1 MNGCH
6 IGLLSYRA
14 EDLIRFYVDR
24 LGFTEG
30 ASRSLS
36 RDLME
41 AIFSIPGECR
51 MTKLHRENLT
61 LEVFSPLGFEPESE
75 ASAYVPGFNHF
86 ALSTGD
92 KQRFCRDLEAQGIPV
107 ITCAYQDR
115 FVYFV
120 VDPDGNRIEIF
131 D

>member
-6 IGLLSYRA
+6 IGLLSFRD
-14 EDLIRFYVDR
+14 EDLIRFYVDK

-30 ASRSLS
+30 ENRLLS
-36 RDLME
+36 RELME

-61 LEVFSPLGFEPESE
+61 LEVFSPVGLEPGQV
-75 ASAYVPGFNHF
+75 AGAYAVGFNHF
-86 ALSTGD
+86 ALNTGE
-92 KQRFCRDLEAQGIPV
+92 KQRFCGELESQGVPV
-107 ITCAYQDR
+107 IKCAYKDR

-120 VDPDGNRIEIF
+120 TDPDGNRIEIF

>member
-1 MNGCH
+1 M
-6 IGLLSYRA
+6 SFRA
-14 EDLIRFYVDR
+14 GDLIRFYVDD

-30 ASRSLS
+30 ESRLLS

-41 AIFSIPGECR
+41 AIFALPAECR

-61 LEVFSPLGFEPESE
+61 LEVFSPQGFETE
-75 ASAYVPGFNHF
+75 AERFPHASGFNHF
-86 ALSTGD
+86 ALGTGD
-92 KQRFCRDLEAQGIPV
+92 KQRFCRDLEAKGVPV
-107 ITCAYQDR
+107 ITCAYKDR

>member
-6 IGLLSYRA
+6 VGLLSFRA
-14 EDLIRFYVDR
+14 EEMIRFYVDQ

-30 ASRSLS
+30 ESRLLS
-36 RDLME
+36 RELME
-41 AIFSIPGECR
+41 TIFSLPGECR
-51 MTKLHRENLT
+51 MTKLQRENLT
-61 LEVFSPLGFEPESE
+61 LEVFSPQGLEPQQGAGSY
-75 ASAYVPGFNHF
+75 AVGFNHF
-86 ALSTGD
+86 ALNTGD
-92 KQRFCRDLEAQGIPV
+92 KQRFCRDLEAKGVPV
-107 ITCAYQDR
+107 IECAYKDR